1 MEQRG
6 FLFDLD
12 GVLVDTAVFHFTAW
26 RALAGTLGFDIDEAF
41 NETLKG
47 ISRMD
52 SLDRI
57 LDRGG
62 IEANAAQKEMW
73 AKQKN
78 HHYLELVQAMTP
90 EDVLPGVRKF
100 LEEAKAQNI
109 PMALG
114 SASKNARLILERTD
128 IAKYLDAVI
137 DGNEVTRS
145 KPHPEVFIK
154 GAAALHLAPEAC
166 VVFEDA
172 FAGIEAG
179 KAAGAL
185 AVGVGNPKDLPNA
198 DMHIQSFEN
207 VTPHYFLKE

>member
-12 GVLVDTAVFHFTAW
+12 GVLVDTAVFHFAAW
-26 RALAGTLGFDIDEAF
+26 RALAQSLGFDIDEAF

-57 LDRGG
+57 LEKGG
-62 IEANAAQKEMW
+62 IDATAAQKEAW
-73 AKQKN
+73 ATQKN
-78 HHYLELVQAMTP
+78 SHYLELVQRMTP
-90 EDVLPGVRKF
+90 EDVLPGVKNF
-100 LEEAKAQNI
+100 LEEAQRLGI

-145 KPHPEVFIK
+145 KPDPEVFLK
-154 GAAALHLAPEAC
+154 GAAALGLSPEAC
-166 VVFEDA
+166 IVFEDA
-172 FAGIEAG
+172 YAGIAAG
-179 KAAGAL
+179 KAAGTKT
-185 AVGVGNPKDLPNA
+185 VGIGKIEDLPNA
-198 DMHIQSFEN
+198 DKIVPN
-207 VTPHYFLKE
+207 FLGVQPTDFLH